1 MKYTTKKPLEGVKI
15 WAEDE
20 LIDTKNVIVCST
32 PPKEGEKFTG
42 IGFLIWQNKQLY
54 MVGDEE
60 GKCKV
65 LNKIPEGWKK
75 LNRNLNKDLIC
86 HFIDYGRN
94 HKNYDK
100 YNTYFKLLRRKLVKT
115 NILLL
120 SNPLNNVPFLTQ
132 VTNEIRKDTS
142 LWFQPHQFFKYCKK
156 NPSLV
161 YRDYHYS
168 EKITYFELLDYKNR
182 LNKKHIKYCQ
192 ILEQRYHNQ
201 KKFIRELTDLEKQNI
216 KRILRLGKDDN
227 EK

>member
-54 MVGDEE
+54 MVGDDE

-132 VTNEIRKDTS
+132 VTNEIRKDTA
-142 LWFQPHQFFKYCKK
+142 LWFQPHQFFKHYKK

-161 YRDYHYS
+161 DRDYHYS

-201 KKFIRELTDLEKQNI
+201 KKFLRELTDLEKQTI

>member
-1 MKYTTKKPLEGVKI
+1 MRYTTKKPLEGVKI

-42 IGFLIWQNKQLY
+42 IGFLIWQNNQLY
-54 MVGDEE
+54 MVGDDE

-132 VTNEIRKDTS
+132 VTNEIRKDTA
-142 LWFQPHQFFKYCKK
+142 LWFQPHQFFKHYKK
-156 NPSLV
+156 NPSLL
-161 YRDYHYS
+161 YRGYHYS
-168 EKITYFELLDYKNR
+168 KKITYFELLDYKNATM
-182 LNKKHIKYCQ
+182 LIIG
-192 ILEQRYHNQ
+192 ILSGATIVSI
-201 KKFIRELTDLEKQNI
+201 FISIVSVI
-216 KRILRLGKDDN
+216 KRRKRRTFN
-227 EK
+227 

>member
-132 VTNEIRKDTS
+132 VTNEIRKDTA
-142 LWFQPHQFFKYCKK
+142 LWFQPHQFFKHYKK

-161 YRDYHYS
+161 DRDYHYS

-201 KKFIRELTDLEKQNI
+201 KKFLRELTDLEKQTI